1 MLFAIICIDKPDSL
15 EIRKSNRDAHLAHIR
30 KTADGSDD
38 GRVVQA
44 GPFLDAAGSMC
55 GSLVIFEADEI
66 AKAQAWADGDPY
78 KAADLFQS
86 VQIRPWN
93 RVVGD

>member
-30 KTADGSDD
+30 QSADGSA

-44 GPFLDAAGSMC
+44 GPFLDATGSMC

-66 AKAQAWADGDPY
+66 VKAQAWADGDPY

-93 RVVGD
+93 RVVGN